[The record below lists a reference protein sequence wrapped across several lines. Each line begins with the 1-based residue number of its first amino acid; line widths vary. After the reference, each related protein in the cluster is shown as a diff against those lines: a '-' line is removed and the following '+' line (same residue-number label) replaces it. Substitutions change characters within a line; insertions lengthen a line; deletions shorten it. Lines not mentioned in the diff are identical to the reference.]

1 MLDEEFSSGD
11 RVALLVHLIAVEP
24 LPPVVGRPVED
35 PDQAEHDRG
44 GELDAGGPGEMEQVT
59 GPEFGYRWRY
69 RRHAVIRVRA
79 TLTSR
84 HQSLSVQCGQR

>member
-1 MLDEEFSSGD
+1 MVDEEFSSGD
-11 RVALLVHLIAVEP
+11 RVAVLVDLVAVEP
-24 LPPVVGRPVED
+24 PPPVVGRLIED

-44 GELDAGGPGEMEQVT
+44 AELDAGGSGEVEQVT
-59 GPEFGYRWRY
+59 GFESGYCRRY

-79 TLTSR
+79 TLTSG